1 MSVRPTTEVV
11 GRAPQTYLLSLL
23 DVFYMLKLNIKKK
36 KKIQLKI
43 FLKKQG
49 GRYTLP
55 SILTLMYSSDESKD
69 LLQLANRDD
78 LL

>member
-36 KKIQLKI
+36 KIQLKI
-43 FLKKQG
+43 LLKKQG